1 MLYLFEN
8 LKVRRRACCLCA
20 KCYDVSVHAHQ
31 LLRLLYPAP
40 RPAPGLT
47 IVWRQSQV
55 IPPLVVVGAGKS
67 RKEQRPLASFF
78 SPTTGP
84 SPASHGPLRT
94 PGSSARLQAKN
105 AVTAVATQFFC
116 ATEAH
121 LPVNE
126 SRPVGASSAE
136 RKARDQAVS
145 ILSTSFR
152 EWYLGEN
159 PEARWNVAEG
169 TENKRILMNSVE
181 VWWNS
186 SSEAQELRLDNQ

>member
-1 MLYLFEN
+1 MHVAGARN
-8 LKVRRRACCLCA
+8 A
-20 KCYDVSVHAHQ
+20 VSVHAHQ

-105 AVTAVATQFFC
+105 AVTAVATQFFLRNRGAPPC
-116 ATEAH
+116 QDQWEPH
-121 LPVNE
+121 LQSGRRVTRLFLFFPLHLA
-126 SRPVGASSAE
+126 SGTSARTRKHVGML
-136 RKARDQAVS
+136 RRGRR
-145 ILSTSFR
+145 TS
-152 EWYLGEN
+152 EY
-159 PEARWNVAEG
+159 
-169 TENKRILMNSVE
+169 
-181 VWWNS
+181 
-186 SSEAQELRLDNQ
+186 

>member
-1 MLYLFEN
+1 MHVAGARN
-8 LKVRRRACCLCA
+8 A
-20 KCYDVSVHAHQ
+20 VSVHAHQ

-105 AVTAVATQFFC
+105 AVTAVATQFF
-116 ATEAH
+116 AQPRRTS
-121 LPVNE
+121 L

-145 ILSTSFR
+145 ILSTSFG

-181 VWWNS
+181 VRWNS